1 MFGTQMHIVTFV
13 ILVFQILVLFAQIL
27 FFFSRPNDKSRLR
40 FLILIITYIF
50 YNLFSGIYPDKQY
63 APSLFIQNIIA
74 YLVGI
79 FVSVYFVFYI
89 YKEFDIYP
97 FKHFDVKTLFFVLMS
112 GFVVLFVIPYFL
124 SGNLSLSR
132 KIFISVPLMVSFA
145 FLYQIGNEL
154 IKLYK
159 KTSNSLKSKYYKY
172 RIISGYLGL
181 FTLSLL
187 PVIVAIGDYQSIEQP
202 VVNFG
207 FIIMM
212 SVYIIDFVHQAQ
224 QETKILLDITKKQES
239 SSKNNNSAIEISQE
253 IVVSILHKLKKFED
267 NEEYL
272 KNKITV
278 TALAKKFNTNTKYL
292 SKTVNAYKKKNF
304 TDYINELRVNYVL
317 KRLNSDKQFRN
328 YTLKAMA
335 NEVGFNTT
343 DAFTHA
349 FFKKESIKPSEYIKK
364 LRKVKS

>member
-1 MFGTQMHIVTFV
+1 M
-13 ILVFQILVLFAQIL
+13 
-27 FFFSRPNDKSRLR
+27 
-40 FLILIITYIF
+40 
-50 YNLFSGIYPDKQY
+50 
-63 APSLFIQNIIA
+63 
-74 YLVGI
+74 
-79 FVSVYFVFYI
+79 
-89 YKEFDIYP
+89 
-97 FKHFDVKTLFFVLMS
+97 
-112 GFVVLFVIPYFL
+112 
-124 SGNLSLSR
+124 
-132 KIFISVPLMVSFA
+132 
-145 FLYQIGNEL
+145 
-154 IKLYK
+154 
-159 KTSNSLKSKYYKY
+159 
-172 RIISGYLGL
+172 
-181 FTLSLL
+181 
-187 PVIVAIGDYQSIEQP
+187 VAIGDYQSIEQP